1 MSPQHLMIRAAT
13 ASDAAAVGELAQQL
27 AAYLRSLGDP
37 TDFRFNAEAYLRDGF
52 GPQPAF
58 AGLVA
63 EVAGRVVGYLLYHF
77 GYDTD
82 RAVRLLHVIDLYV
95 HEDGRGQ
102 GVGGALMRAAVQR
115 CREAGG
121 RELFWAVY
129 APNQLAAT
137 FYERLGARYTKDLK
151 FMYWT
156 VPLS

>member
-1 MSPQHLMIRAAT
+1 MAT
-13 ASDAAAVGELAQQL
+13 ANDAVAIGELAQQF

-52 GPQPAF
+52 GPAPAF

-63 EVAGRVVGYLLYHF
+63 EVDGRIVGYLLYHA

-82 RAVRLLHVIDLYV
+82 RAIRLMHVIDLYV
-95 HEDGRGQ
+95 HEDARRQGAGQ
-102 GVGGALMRAAVQR
+102 ALMHAAADI
-115 CREAGG
+115 CRQAGG

-129 APNQLAAT
+129 APNKLAAE

-156 VPLS
+156 VPSP